1 MVRKE
6 ELAHAA
12 LVCSGREAGSRTPMT
27 LRRIVGLS
35 RRCRIAPAALLV
47 LATLAAQPTLSYADY
62 PGHSNES
69 KTTAYGPL
77 ALNTTYAA
85 SLQTAND
92 SDYYYF
98 YASAAN
104 QQIHVMFTNTSPE
117 NGRLGLSLVLEGEH
131 EGVLDSVNVVGSEQT
146 QELAYSVPTRGKYYL
161 GVLPEIYEVPPV
173 PYSFTI
179 SSPQPLLGSP
189 HKPLTRA
196 QKLAKALAQCK
207 KLPRRSKR
215 KSCEETA
222 RKKY

>member
-1 MVRKE
+1 MRTSAKQ
-6 ELAHAA
+6 
-12 LVCSGREAGSRTPMT
+12 GRPPMT

-62 PGHSNES
+62 PGHSNER

-98 YASAAN
+98 NASAAN
-104 QQIHVMFTNTSPE
+104 QQIHVKFTNASPE

-146 QELAYSVPTRGKYYL
+146 QELAYSVPTSGKYYL

-179 SSPQPLLGSP
+179 SSPQPLLTGPPPSSP
-189 HKPLTRA
+189 PPPATKTKPPTGTHE
-196 QKLAKALAQCK
+196 LAKALKQCRK
-207 KLPRRSKR
+207 SKRQSRR
-215 KSCEETA
+215 KSCERA
-222 RKKY
+222 VRDRH